1 MRIARRIFLATIIAL
16 IVGIGATGAWLWH
29 SGYRAYV
36 VHTGSMSPTY
46 KPGALVIDGPAKG
59 GYHRGEV
66 ITFRHSAQTTDVVT
80 HRITDV
86 TSTGLIH
93 TKGDANR
100 TADVWDIRP
109 DQVRGRVVAGLPF
122 AGYLAVYLQQPAGV
136 ASVILALLA
145 LILLWG
151 LWFPA
156 DSGVT
161 FMTAAESVPA
171 AVAAVAWRLQPS
183 LVRRLLEWRP
193 RKVSGTA
200 TTAAKVAVAGLV
212 AINLAG
218 AMTVVAEQAPAPS
231 VAPVAAGK

>member
-1 MRIARRIFLATIIAL
+1 LATIIAV

-46 KPGALVIDGPAKG
+46 KPGALVIDKPAKD
-59 GYHRGEV
+59 GYRPGQV
-66 ITFRHSAQTTDVVT
+66 ITFHHSAQTTDVVT
-80 HRITDV
+80 HRITDI

-109 DQVRGRVVAGLPF
+109 DQVRGTVVAGVPF
-122 AGYLAVYLQQPAGV
+122 GGFVVVYLQQPAGI
-136 ASVILALLA
+136 ASAILALMA

-151 LWFPA
+151 LWFPPE
-156 DSGVT
+156 DG
-161 FMTAAESVPA
+161 FLTAAEKRPA
-171 AVAAVAWRLQPS
+171 TAEVMAWDVRVSPL
-183 LVRRLLEWRP
+183 RRLAEWRP
-193 RKVSGTA
+193 GKLGGIRPTA
-200 TTAAKVAVAGLV
+200 PSRTAATAAAKVAIAGMV
-212 AINLAG
+212 VVNVGG
-218 AMTVVAEQAPAPS
+218 ALTVIADQSAPPT